1 MKMEGL
7 IYRDVTV
14 LYEQYLKR
22 PVILC
27 AICSIVAMF
36 VKKFEALSA
45 ISMMPAM
52 LVFAAFSLFFE
63 DEKDNWEKFLR
74 TLPIKPA
81 KIVWSRM
88 SLFFALA
95 GVGTVFSFVIGVLT
109 FAFFREQT
117 FAEYLKIPFV
127 GLLVAV
133 IMILLAYPLCHAL
146 GELGGQ
152 ISSLLFYIVIVA
164 VSILYQAGIVNF
176 GAIVS
181 ANSVVFWCSA
191 AAVLTILP
199 IISFYLSVFF
209 FNRRKIH

>member
-1 MKMEGL
+1 MKGL

-45 ISMMPAM
+45 ISMMPVM

-63 DEKDNWEKFLR
+63 DEKDNWEKYLR

-95 GVGTVFSFVIGVLT
+95 GVGTVFSFVISILT
-109 FAFFREQT
+109 FVFFREQP

-133 IMILLAYPLCHAL
+133 AMVLLSYPLCQAL

-152 ISSLLFYIVIVA
+152 IASSLFFILIFA
-164 VSILYQAGIVNF
+164 VSVLYQAGIVNF

-181 ANSVVFWCSA
+181 VNPLVFWCSA
-191 AAVLTILP
+191 AAVLTVLP

-209 FNRRKIH
+209 FKRRKIR